1 MRKIVSKCLLIGAVS
16 MMSMRS
22 AMAQEPVASLSEYP
36 TLIMLVTQ
44 AGDAVSAYDT
54 LVNAGVLMNN
64 TLGGVRKTI
73 SPVLLAAGRLS
84 GGNFDILQKMP
95 TSVKGLAL
103 AHMTPSQAASAM
115 TGLLVL
121 DKTVSYTDSKVKEIK
136 RNRREAINDTAVS
149 SMAYALGNE
158 AAIKKEQEVDGL
170 VAQSLGNATDMQA
183 LFRTLTAVDRQ
194 TLAVSLQEASI
205 EATAGAVKAMRAMD
219 NSEKNNGAPTEEETA
234 LAKAL
239 SATGDG
245 FSAVGSA
252 TASGLGGISNV
263 MRGVTDGVSAA
274 VQGTQNA
281 VNKGTKSATDWVV
294 DSLNSSD
301 KGNAANAEEGGA
313 S

>member
-1 MRKIVSKCLLIGAVS
+1 MRKIVSKCLLIGALS
-16 MMSMRS
+16 IMSMRS

-64 TLGGVRKTI
+64 TLGGVRKTM

-84 GGNFDILQKMP
+84 GNNFDILQKMP

-103 AHMTPSQAASAM
+103 ANMSPAQASSAM

-136 RNRREAINDTAVS
+136 RNRREAVNDTAIS

-219 NSEKNNGAPTEEETA
+219 NSEDNSGVATEEASA
-234 LAKAL
+234 LDKAL
-239 SATGDG
+239 SMTGDG
-245 FSAVGSA
+245 LSAVGGA
-252 TASGLGGISNV
+252 TTTGLNAISGTMAGVAGGI
-263 MRGVTDGVSAA
+263 GAA

-281 VNKGTKSATDWVV
+281 VNKGSKAASDWVV
-294 DSLNSSD
+294 DSLSSSD
-301 KGNAANAEEGGA
+301 EKNAANTKEGGA